1 MLNGELSNEE
11 NKSKIVGAINRLGT
25 GNSICSNVGAVV
37 DYSGQKTGPTSGQHF
52 GGENFQFD
60 SGHDNDFGQTHDND
74 FNQYGGYDSNQW
86 DRKGHE
92 SNNWVKGYNFKP
104 GYHGYWN
111 YLYKPYYWYYQF
123 KPYYYPYNKWY
134 WQYPSWFH
142 NPDQKKH

>member
-1 MLNGELSNEE
+1 MVNYPMKKTSRKLLVPLIILAFGIAL
-11 NKSKIVGAINRLGT
+11 V
-25 GNSICSNVGAVV
+25 SNVGAVV

-52 GGENFQFD
+52 GGDNSQFD
-60 SGHDNDFGQTHDND
+60 SGHNVNFEQEHNND

-92 SNNWVKGYNFKP
+92 SNNWDKGYNFKS

-123 KPYYYPYNKWY
+123 RPYSYQYNKWY

-142 NPDQKKH
+142 NPYDHEKH